1 MDVLWEGTTLSGQ
14 VVAVR
19 SREEIESAIDAL
31 TPADWVRLEKI
42 AYLIARRYAHISRV
56 EPQDLRQEALIR
68 ALDTRNCPTN
78 VDIIRFLAEAMRS
91 IAHGEL
97 EKTQSRP
104 VLVSANSSDARLT
117 AFLNYPDSSVNI
129 EEEIISKQDV
139 AAFRH
144 GILSLFDNDP
154 QACDIVD
161 GRMAGMSAEELRELT
176 GLGATAYDSK
186 CRLIRRRIN
195 KAYPGGWKP

>member
-104 VLVSANSSDARLT
+104 V
-117 AFLNYPDSSVNI
+117 
-129 EEEIISKQDV
+129 
-139 AAFRH
+139 
-144 GILSLFDNDP
+144 
-154 QACDIVD
+154 
-161 GRMAGMSAEELRELT
+161 
-176 GLGATAYDSK
+176 
-186 CRLIRRRIN
+186 
-195 KAYPGGWKP
+195 